1 MTNNNSNSALI
12 VFHLCF
18 MSAEYDLKRK
28 YETQL
33 QLNERM
39 AREFDNLK
47 VENNEQ
53 KISKMS

>member
-1 MTNNNSNSALI
+1 
-12 VFHLCF
+12 
-18 MSAEYDLKRK
+18 MSAESDFKRK

-47 VENNEQ
+47 IENNEQ
-53 KISKMS
+53 KISKISFSSTIVGVKYNVIF